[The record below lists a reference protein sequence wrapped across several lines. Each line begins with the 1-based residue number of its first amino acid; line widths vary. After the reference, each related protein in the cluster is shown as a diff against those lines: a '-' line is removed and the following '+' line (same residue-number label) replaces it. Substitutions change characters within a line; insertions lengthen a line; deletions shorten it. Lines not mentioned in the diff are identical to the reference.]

1 MEERERK
8 ENQERKAKKT
18 EKEEARKSNWNEIV
32 IHLINRVKVFL
43 T

>member
-8 ENQERKAKKT
+8 ENQERKGKKT